1 MAEDQGR
8 MGVPDGSRPVAL
20 VTGVSSGIGKA
31 CAHHLSR
38 HGYRVYGAARS
49 ATAREDDGV
58 TLLPLDVRNEGMV
71 KDTVSRVVQEA
82 GRIDVLLNCAG
93 VIVAGPVEDLLPDEI
108 MDQIQTN
115 LLGTMRMCQAVLPG
129 MRKRRSGLIVNIS
142 SIGGLMGL
150 PFQSTYSASK
160 FGIEGFSESLQIEVR
175 DFGIRVV
182 VVEPGD
188 IATEVTVHRRITR
201 GIAADSPYR
210 KNLDDAMRSQ
220 STNEINGWDVER
232 VARFIGRIVQSR
244 SPRFRYRP
252 GPFMEVIS
260 PTFRRVM
267 PDRLFLKVLASF
279 SGIKPA
285 GRQAP
290 A

>member
-8 MGVPDGSRPVAL
+8 VGTPDGSRPVAL

-49 ATAREDDGV
+49 AAAREDDGV

-71 KDTVSRVVQEA
+71 KDCVSRVVQEA

-93 VIVAGPVEDLLPDEI
+93 VIVAGPAEELLAEEI

-129 MRKRRSGLIVNIS
+129 MRKRRSGLIINIS

-160 FGIEGFSESLQIEVR
+160 YGIEGFSESLQIEVK

-188 IATEVTVHRRITR
+188 IATEVTVHRRTTM
-201 GIAADSPYR
+201 GLAADSPYR
-210 KNLDDAMRSQ
+210 KNLEDAMRSQ

-232 VARFIGRIVQSR
+232 MARFIGRIVRSR

-285 GRQAP
+285 GKQAP

>member
-71 KDTVSRVVQEA
+71 KDTVSRVVQDA